1 MLVLLSANDSEEPIM
16 QAITTI
22 GLDIAK
28 SVFQVHGVDAEG
40 NVVTRRQLKRR
51 QVLPFFQKLPSCLVG
66 IEACA
71 SSHHWSRELKALGH
85 TVRLMPP
92 AYVKPYVKRQK
103 NDAADAEA
111 ICEAVTRTNMRFVE
125 TKTPEQQSGLMLH
138 RTRHL
143 FVRQQTAVINA
154 IRAHLAEFGI
164 IAPVGRNGVEALL
177 GVVADASDK
186 RLPEI
191 ARTCLVALGTQL
203 RMLKAQI
210 LNFDRQIMAWH
221 RSNETCKRLDEIP
234 GVGPAL
240 ATALVAGVA
249 DPKAFRSGRDFSAWI
264 GLVPK
269 QHSSGGKDKLGRIS
283 KQGDRYLRGLLT
295 AGALAVIRYAKLH
308 GTEHRPWLTALLAR
322 RPTKV
327 AAIALANK
335 IARMAWAM
343 MAKGERYKE
352 PVALAA

>member
-1 MLVLLSANDSEEPIM
+1 MGWPRFGEPNM
-16 QAITTI
+16 QMVTTI

-28 SVFQVHGVDAEG
+28 SVFQVHGIDAAG
-40 NVVTRRQLKRR
+40 NVVIRRQLKRR
-51 QVLPFFQKLPSCLVG
+51 QVPAFFQKLATCVVG

-71 SSHHWSRELKALGH
+71 TSHHWSRELKALGH

-111 ICEAVTRTNMRFVE
+111 ICEAVTRANMRFVE
-125 TKTPEQQSGLMLH
+125 TKTPEQQSCLMLH

-143 FVRQQTAVINA
+143 FIRQQTVVINS

-164 IAPVGRNGVEALL
+164 VARVGRHGVEDLL
-177 GVVADASDK
+177 GIVADPSD
-186 RLPEI
+186 RRVPEV
-191 ARTCLVALGTQL
+191 ARACLAALGAQL

-210 LNFDRQIMAWH
+210 LEFDRRIMAWH
-221 RSNETCKRLDEIP
+221 RSNETSKRLDEIP

-240 ATALVAGVA
+240 ATALVASVA
-249 DPKAFRSGRDFSAWI
+249 DPTAFRSARHFSAWV
-264 GLVPK
+264 GLVPQ
-269 QHSSGGKDKLGRIS
+269 QHSSGGKDKLGSIS
-283 KQGDRYLRGLLT
+283 KQGDRYLRSLFT
-295 AGALAVIRYAKLH
+295 AGALAVIRYAKIH
-308 GTEHRPWLTALLAR
+308 GTRHRPWLTALLAL

-343 MAKGERYKE
+343 MARGERYKE
-352 PVALAA
+352 PAALAA

>member
-1 MLVLLSANDSEEPIM
+1 VI
-16 QAITTI
+16 I
-22 GLDIAK
+22 
-28 SVFQVHGVDAEG
+28 
-40 NVVTRRQLKRR
+40 RRRLKRR
-51 QVLPFFQKLPSCLVG
+51 FVLVFFQKLPPCVVG

-71 SSHHWSRELKALGH
+71 TSHYWSRELTALGH

-111 ICEAVTRTNMRFVE
+111 ICEAVTRANMRFVE
-125 TKTPEQQSGLMLH
+125 TKTPERQACLMLH

-143 FVRQQTAVINA
+143 FIRQQTSAINS
-154 IRAHLAEFGI
+154 IRAHMAEFGI
-164 IAPVGRNGVEALL
+164 VARVGRNGIEELL
-177 GVVADASDK
+177 RVVADHTDQ
-186 RLPEI
+186 RLPEV
-191 ARTCLVALGTQL
+191 ARACLAALGVQL

-210 LNFDRQIMAWH
+210 LEFDRRIMAWH
-221 RSNETCKRLDEIP
+221 RSNETSKRLDEIP

-240 ATALVAGVA
+240 ATALVASVA
-249 DPKAFRSGRDFSAWI
+249 DPKAFRSARNFSAWV

-269 QHSSGGKDKLGRIS
+269 QHSSGGKDRLGSIS
-283 KQGDRYLRGLLT
+283 KQGDRYLRSLFT
-295 AGALAVIRYAKLH
+295 TGALAVIRYAKIH
-308 GTEHRPWLTALLAR
+308 GTKHRPWLTALLAR

-327 AAIALANK
+327 TAIALANK

-352 PVALAA
+352 PAALAA

>member
-1 MLVLLSANDSEEPIM
+1 M

-28 SVFQVHGVDAEG
+28 SVFQVHGVDAAG
-40 NVVTRRQLKRR
+40 QVVIRRQLKRR
-51 QVLPFFQKLPSCLVG
+51 YVLAFFQKLPPCLVG

-71 SSHHWSRELKALGH
+71 SSHHWSRELQALGH

-103 NDAADAEA
+103 NDATDAEA
-111 ICEAVTRTNMRFVE
+111 ICEAVTRANMRFVE
-125 TKTPEQQSGLMLH
+125 TKTPEQQSCLMLH

-143 FVRQQTAVINA
+143 FIRQQTAVINA

-164 IAPVGRNGVEALL
+164 VAPVGRKGVEELL
-177 GVVADASDK
+177 DVVADPADK
-186 RLPEI
+186 RLPGV
-191 ARTCLVALGTQL
+191 ARACLAALGAQL
-203 RMLKAQI
+203 RRFKEQI
-210 LNFDRQIMAWH
+210 LEFDRMIMAWH
-221 RSNETCKRLDEIP
+221 RSNETSKRLDAIP
-234 GVGPAL
+234 GVGPML

-249 DPKAFRSGRDFSAWI
+249 NPKAFRSGRNFSAWV

-269 QHSSGGKDKLGRIS
+269 QHSSGGKNRLGSIS
-283 KQGDRYLRGLLT
+283 KQGDRYLRSLFV
-295 AGALAVIRYAKLH
+295 AGALAVIRYAKIH
-308 GTEHRPWLTALLAR
+308 GTKHRPWLTALLAR

>member
-1 MLVLLSANDSEEPIM
+1 M
-16 QAITTI
+16 QAVTTI

-28 SVFQVHGVDAEG
+28 SVFQVHGIDAAG
-40 NVVTRRQLKRR
+40 KVVVRQQLRRSR
-51 QVLPFFQKLPSCLVG
+51 VLGFFKKLSPCLVG

-71 SSHHWSRELKALGH
+71 SSHHWSRELQTFGH

-92 AYVKPYVKRQK
+92 AYVKPYLKRQK

-111 ICEAVTRTNMRFVE
+111 ICEAVQRPSMRFVE
-125 TKTPEQQSGLMLH
+125 TKTPDQQACLMLH

-143 FVRQQTAVINA
+143 FIRQQTAVINS

-164 IAPVGRNGVEALL
+164 VAPVGRNGVEELL
-177 GVVADASDK
+177 DVVADPDDG
-186 RLPEI
+186 RVPEL
-191 ARTCLVALGTQL
+191 ARECLEALGHQL
-203 RMLKAQI
+203 QRLKAQI
-210 LNFDRQIMAWH
+210 LEFDRRINAWH
-221 RSNETCKRLDEIP
+221 RSNETSRRLDDLP

-240 ATALVAGVA
+240 ATALVASVPDA
-249 DPKAFRSGRDFSAWI
+249 KAFRSGRDFSAWV

-269 QHSSGGKDKLGRIS
+269 QNSSGGKERLGNIT
-283 KQGDRYLRGLLT
+283 KQGDRYLRSLFC
-295 AGALAVIRYAKLH
+295 AGALAVIRYAKIH
-308 GTEHRPWLTALLAR
+308 GTKHRPWLAKLLER

-343 MAKGERYKE
+343 MAKGESYRE
-352 PVALAA
+352 PVALAR

>member
-1 MLVLLSANDSEEPIM
+1 
-16 QAITTI
+16 
-22 GLDIAK
+22 
-28 SVFQVHGVDAEG
+28 
-40 NVVTRRQLKRR
+40 VVIRRQLKRR
-51 QVLPFFQKLPSCLVG
+51 YVLAFFQKLPSCLVG

-71 SSHHWSRELKALGH
+71 SSHHWSRELTALGH

-103 NDAADAEA
+103 NDMADAEA
-111 ICEAVTRTNMRFVE
+111 ICEAVTRATMRFVP
-125 TKTPEQQSGLMLH
+125 TKTPEQQSCLMLH

-143 FVRQQTAVINA
+143 FIRQQTAVINA

-164 IAPVGRNGVEALL
+164 VAPLGRRGVEELL
-177 GVVADASDK
+177 GVVADPKDK

-191 ARTCLVALGTQL
+191 ARACLAALGAQL
-203 RMLKAQI
+203 RVLKKQI
-210 LNFDRQIMAWH
+210 LEFDRMINAWH
-221 RSNETCKRLDEIP
+221 RSSETGKRLDEIP

-240 ATALVAGVA
+240 ATALVASVA
-249 DPKAFRSGRDFSAWI
+249 NPRAFRSGRDFSAWI

-269 QHSSGGKDKLGRIS
+269 QHSSGGKDKLGSIS
-283 KQGDRYLRGLLT
+283 KQGDRCLRSLFT
-295 AGALAVIRYAKLH
+295 AGALAVIRYAKIH
-308 GTEHRPWLTALLAR
+308 GTKHRPWLTALLAR

>member
-1 MLVLLSANDSEEPIM
+1 M
-16 QAITTI
+16 QAVTTI

-40 NVVTRRQLKRR
+40 NVIIRRQLKRR
-51 QVLPFFQKLPSCLVG
+51 YVLAFFQKLPPCLVG

-71 SSHHWSRELKALGH
+71 SSHHWSRELQALGH
-85 TVRLMPP
+85 RVRLMPP

-103 NDAADAEA
+103 NDATDAEA
-111 ICEAVTRTNMRFVE
+111 ICEAVSRPNMRFVA
-125 TKTPEQQSGLMLH
+125 TKTTEQQGCLMLH

-143 FVRQQTAVINA
+143 FIRQQTAVINA

-164 IAPVGRNGVEALL
+164 VAPVGRNGVDQLL
-177 GVVADASDK
+177 GVVADANDK
-186 RLPEI
+186 RLPAV
-191 ARTCLVALGTQL
+191 ARACVAALGAQL
-203 RMLKAQI
+203 QMLKAQI
-210 LNFDRQIMAWH
+210 LQFDRLIRAWH
-221 RSNETCKRLDEIP
+221 RSSEASKRLDEIP

-240 ATALVAGVA
+240 ATALVASVA
-249 DPKAFRSGRDFSAWI
+249 NPKAFRSGRDFSAWI

-269 QHSSGGKDKLGRIS
+269 QNSSGGKDRLGSIS
-283 KQGDRYLRGLLT
+283 KRGDRYLRSLFT
-295 AGALAVIRYAKLH
+295 AGALAVIRYAKIH
-308 GTEHRPWLTALLAR
+308 GTKHRPWLTALLAR

-352 PVALAA
+352 PAALAA

>member
-1 MLVLLSANDSEEPIM
+1 M
-16 QAITTI
+16 QTVTTI

-28 SVFQVHGVDAEG
+28 SVFQVHGVDAAG
-40 NVVTRRQLKRR
+40 QVLIRRQLKRR
-51 QVLPFFQKLPSCLVG
+51 YVLAFFQKLPPCLVG

-71 SSHHWSRELKALGH
+71 SSHHWSRELQSLGH

-111 ICEAVTRTNMRFVE
+111 ICEAVTRATMRFVA
-125 TKTPEQQSGLMLH
+125 TKTPEQQSCLMLH

-143 FVRQQTAVINA
+143 FIRQQTAVINA

-164 IAPVGRNGVEALL
+164 VAPVGRKGVEELL
-177 GVVADASDK
+177 NVVADPADN
-186 RLPEI
+186 RVPEV
-191 ARTCLVALGTQL
+191 ARVCLAALGAQL
-203 RMLKAQI
+203 RRFKEQI
-210 LNFDRQIMAWH
+210 LEFDRMIMAWH
-221 RSNETCKRLDEIP
+221 RSNETSKRLDECP
-234 GVGPAL
+234 GVGPML
-240 ATALVAGVA
+240 ATALVASVA
-249 DPKAFRSGRDFSAWI
+249 DPKAFRSGRNFSAWI

-269 QHSSGGKDKLGRIS
+269 QHSSGGKERLGSIS
-283 KQGDRYLRGLLT
+283 KQGDRYLRSLFV
-295 AGALAVIRYAKLH
+295 AGALAVIRYAKIH
-308 GTEHRPWLTALLAR
+308 GTKHRPWLTALLAR

>member
-1 MLVLLSANDSEEPIM
+1 M

-28 SVFQVHGVDAEG
+28 SVFQVHGVNADG
-40 NVVTRRQLKRR
+40 QVVIRRKLKRR
-51 QVLPFFQKLPSCLVG
+51 YVLAFFQKLPACLVG

-71 SSHHWSRELKALGH
+71 TSHHWSRQLQALGH
-85 TVRLMPP
+85 KVRLMPP
-92 AYVKPYVKRQK
+92 VYVQPYVKRQK

-111 ICEAVTRTNMRFVE
+111 ICEAVTRVNMRFVE
-125 TKTPEQQSGLMLH
+125 TKTVEQQSCLMLH

-143 FVRQQTAVINA
+143 FIREQTAVINV

-164 IAPVGRNGVEALL
+164 VAPVGRKGVEELL
-177 GVVADASDK
+177 RVIADPADK

-191 ARTCLVALGTQL
+191 ARACLAALGTQL
-203 RMLKAQI
+203 QRLKEQ
-210 LNFDRQIMAWH
+210 LLEFDRMIMAWH
-221 RSNETCKRLDEIP
+221 RSDETSRRLDEAP
-234 GVGPAL
+234 GIGPML
-240 ATALVAGVA
+240 ATAVVATVA
-249 DPKAFRSGRDFSAWI
+249 DPKAFRSGRNFSAWV

-269 QHSSGGKDKLGRIS
+269 QHSSGGKDRLGHIS
-283 KQGDRYLRGLLT
+283 KQGDRYLRGLFV
-295 AGALAVIRYAKLH
+295 AGALAVIRYAKIY
-308 GTEHRPWLTALLAR
+308 GTRHRPWLTALLAR

-343 MAKGERYKE
+343 MVKGERYKE

>member
-1 MLVLLSANDSEEPIM
+1 M
-16 QAITTI
+16 ITTV

-28 SVFQVHGVDAEG
+28 SVFQVHGVDAQGE
-40 NVVTRRQLKRR
+40 VVVRR
-51 QVLPFFQKLPSCLVG
+51 QVRRARVLTFFQKLPACLVG

-71 SSHHWSRELKALGH
+71 SSHHWARELQALGH

-111 ICEAVTRTNMRFVE
+111 ICEAVQRPSMRFVPV
-125 TKTPEQQSGLMLH
+125 KTPDQQACLMLH

-143 FVRQQTAVINA
+143 FIRQQTAVINS

-164 IAPVGRNGVEALL
+164 VARVGRGGVTELL
-177 GVVADASDK
+177 DIAADANDG
-186 RLPEI
+186 RMPDL
-191 ARTCLVALGTQL
+191 ARQCVQALGHQLQQL
-203 RMLKAQI
+203 RMQI
-210 LNFDRQIMAWH
+210 LALDRQIIAWH
-221 RSNETCKRLDEIP
+221 RANETSRRLDELP

-240 ATALVAGVA
+240 ATALVASVPDA
-249 DPKAFRSGRDFSAWI
+249 RVFRSGRDFSAWI

-269 QHSSGGKDKLGRIS
+269 QSSSGGKERLGNIT
-283 KQGDRYLRGLLT
+283 KQGDRYLRSLFT
-295 AGALAVIRYAKLH
+295 TGALAVIQYVKVH
-308 GTEHRPWLTALLAR
+308 GARHRPWLTKLLER
-322 RPTKV
+322 RPVKV

-343 MAKGERYKE
+343 MAKGEAYRE
-352 PVALAA
+352 PAALAR